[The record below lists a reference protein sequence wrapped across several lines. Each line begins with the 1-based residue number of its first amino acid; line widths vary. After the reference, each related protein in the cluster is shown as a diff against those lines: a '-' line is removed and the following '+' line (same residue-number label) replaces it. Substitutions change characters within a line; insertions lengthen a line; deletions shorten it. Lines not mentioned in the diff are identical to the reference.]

1 MSMIEVTVPIYDDES
16 LDYVEIIQRI
26 PEMGESIPVAY
37 VSLYDDSEERVTYTV
52 NQIDDIISA
61 LQEARNKWLARG
73 GRPMR

>member
-73 GRPMR
+73 GRP